1 MGGTGIPLIVFSIAQ
16 KRCHPTM
23 WDIAG
28 VWVGLTQRF
37 GNVLRKNGVQ
47 LDFSRR
53 EPSMSE
59 PNLMGGEKSD
69 FQRMI
74 EKILANREWLD
85 QHIDE
90 LVMEY
95 GAGEWIAIS
104 DEKVIA
110 RGSNSEEVKAA
121 IGGGSEEALIICVPD
136 KDIAQPI

>member
-1 MGGTGIPLIVFSIAQ
+1 MG
-16 KRCHPTM
+16 
-23 WDIAG
+23 
-28 VWVGLTQRF
+28 
-37 GNVLRKNGVQ
+37 
-47 LDFSRR
+47 
-53 EPSMSE
+53 E
-59 PNLMGGEKSD
+59 PNLMVGEKTD

-90 LVMEY
+90 LVIEY
-95 GAGEWIAIS
+95 GAGEWLAIS

>member
-1 MGGTGIPLIVFSIAQ
+1 
-16 KRCHPTM
+16 
-23 WDIAG
+23 
-28 VWVGLTQRF
+28 
-37 GNVLRKNGVQ
+37 
-47 LDFSRR
+47 
-53 EPSMSE
+53 MSE

-90 LVMEY
+90 LVIEY
-95 GAGEWIAIS
+95 GAGEWLAIS
-104 DEKVIA
+104 DKQVIA

-121 IGGGSEEALIICVPD
+121 IGGSSEEALIICVPD